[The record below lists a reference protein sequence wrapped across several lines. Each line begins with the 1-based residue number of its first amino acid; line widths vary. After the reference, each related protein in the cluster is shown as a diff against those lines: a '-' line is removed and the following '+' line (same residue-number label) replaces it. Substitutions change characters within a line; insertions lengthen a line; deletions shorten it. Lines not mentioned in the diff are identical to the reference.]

1 MKEKTG
7 EKVKTL
13 DFLKKLRNKKFKNN
27 ETEMDETDYLL
38 STEANKKKLLE
49 GVRQAEAGETIS
61 VNEELEK

>member
-1 MKEKTG
+1 MK
-7 EKVKTL
+7 
-13 DFLKKLRNKKFKNN
+13 LKKFNNYKSNKTKLKSMLEFKNN

-61 VNEELEK
+61 VNEELEKI